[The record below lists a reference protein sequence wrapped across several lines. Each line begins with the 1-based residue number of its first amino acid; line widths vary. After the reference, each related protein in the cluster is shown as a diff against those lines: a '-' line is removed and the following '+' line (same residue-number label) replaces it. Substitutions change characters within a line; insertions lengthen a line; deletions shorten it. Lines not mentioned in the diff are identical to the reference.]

1 MFLIAN
7 YFFNIVVLKEIYIVT
22 FEIMGVFMTT
32 SPNCKLSFSLTLNGI
47 IRHIS

>member
-7 YFFNIVVLKEIYIVT
+7 YFFSIVVLKDIYIVT
-22 FEIMGVFMTT
+22 FEIKEVFMTT